1 MNKSLLPLRKLVP
14 ALLALTLLTVAHIA
28 SAQQLEYNKGF
39 DDEPKEWI
47 ELQAELP
54 PAPKAENLQPFYVG
68 PTATQQFAIDTKS
81 LAIGKDGVIRY
92 TLVAVSQGAPKIS
105 ATKAYA
111 APASRKRFMHW
122 GAKTVRGRHRAA
134 ICGSPS
140 CVARSIASMQH
151 WRRITFAAI

>member
-68 PTATQQFAIDTKS
+68 PTATQQLS
-81 LAIGKDGVIRY
+81 LIHI
-92 TLVAVSQGAPKIS
+92 
-105 ATKAYA
+105 
-111 APASRKRFMHW
+111 
-122 GAKTVRGRHRAA
+122 
-134 ICGSPS
+134 
-140 CVARSIASMQH
+140 
-151 WRRITFAAI
+151 